1 MTTKPEIE
9 AMKQDIK
16 NNEDAIEL
24 NTAQTTNNRIVI
36 ATITANQK
44 HNYTALG
51 DIKDTQRTQGRVAI
65 GFLVAVVLSF
75 LGFAG
80 TLLLFIL
87 KLTTA

>member
-1 MTTKPEIE
+1 MTTKAEID
-9 AMKQDIK
+9 AMKQDIE
-16 NNEDAIEL
+16 NNEIAIGK
-24 NTAQTTNNRIVI
+24 NTAQTTNNRITL

-44 HNYTALG
+44 NNYTALG
-51 DIKDTQRTQGRVAI
+51 DIKDTQKTQGRVAI

-75 LGFAG
+75 LGFAS